1 MPYGTDREPPSGETI
16 RSIDIVSE
24 SPNPMDILQVHS
36 PYRRGGGED
45 VVVEREAAVLRS
57 AGHRIRQ
64 HLVPNPSDIS
74 GTLQA
79 LAGSVWNPRSYR
91 AGVRFGGNPKP
102 DVAHVHNT
110 WFALS
115 PSIVSGMRRA
125 VIPIVM
131 TLHNFRL
138 LCVNGLLYRDE
149 APCTDCVGRSPIPGV
164 VHRCY
169 HSSSTLS
176 VLAASNISL
185 NRLLGTWVEGVDIFV
200 AMTEFGRQMHILG
213 GIPPDRIVVKPH
225 FAADPGE
232 REGAPSS
239 SPTVLYVGRV
249 DEEKGLSIL
258 LEAWSAAAPRNLEL
272 VVIGEGP
279 RREDLEN
286 RNTPSVRFVGA
297 LTHDRVVEMMLGA
310 RALIFPSQWFETFGL
325 VVIEALASGLPVLA
339 SNLGGNGEVLTD
351 LGEDWLVSP
360 TDTKAWVE
368 SLTRLSED
376 STVDRAG
383 AKARASYQARYSE
396 DVGLS
401 NLEGLYQRALSLH
414 VAH

>member
-1 MPYGTDREPPSGETI
+1 
-16 RSIDIVSE
+16 
-24 SPNPMDILQVHS
+24 MDILQIHT
-36 PYRRGGGED
+36 PYRRRGGED
-45 VVVEREAAVLRS
+45 VVVEREAALLRG
-57 AGHRIRQ
+57 AGHRVRQ
-64 HLVPNPSDIS
+64 HIVPNPSDV
-74 GTLQA
+74 GATLRA
-79 LAGSVWNPRSYR
+79 LAGSVWSPSSYR
-91 AGVRFGGNPKP
+91 AGVRVGDELKP
-102 DVAHVHNT
+102 EVAHVHNT
-110 WFALS
+110 WFSLS
-115 PSIVSGMRRA
+115 PSIVAGIHRA
-125 VIPIVM
+125 GIPIVM

-138 LCVNGLLYRDE
+138 LCVNGLLYRDG

-169 HSSSTLS
+169 QSSSTLS
-176 VLAASNISL
+176 ALAASNIGF
-185 NRLLGTWVEGVDIFV
+185 NRLLGTWMNGVDIFI
-200 AMTEFGRQMHILG
+200 AMTEYGRLMHILG

-232 REGAPSS
+232 REGPPSS

-249 DEEKGLSIL
+249 AEEKGLSIL
-258 LEAWSAAAPRNLEL
+258 LEAWAAAAPRELEL

-279 RREDLEN
+279 LREDLEN
-286 RNTPSVRFVGA
+286 RITPSVRFVGA
-297 LTHDRVVEMMLGA
+297 LTQDRVMEMMLGA

-351 LGEDWLVSP
+351 LGEDWLVNP

-368 SLTRLSED
+368 SLTSLSED

-383 AKARASYQARYSE
+383 AQARASYEARYSE

-401 NLEGLYQRALSLH
+401 NLEALYHRALSPR